1 MSTTDKTYQQDVTK
15 LITNYSQSEEHLV
28 AFSLSLS
35 ASTLL
40 SHSPN
45 KREQN

>member
-35 ASTLL
+35 LSLQAHCCLTL
-40 SHSPN
+40 PI
-45 KREQN
+45 